1 MRKTTEYADSIY
13 DLLRPKVM
21 RLFNNRGSFLKHF
34 RALAECSILGSII
47 VYFVGTTILLL
58 RNLLSGLPFVPLS
71 IIQAAVITV
80 YFCVFVV
87 AYIVVEHIVCK
98 MWRKKRES
106 ISFWRKVGCV
116 FCLIIVVAA
125 CMLISVAILWL
136 FLRNAILPLLLI
148 VSFFYWFHV
157 PWEFVIV
164 FSKNH
169 RIAHGRFYTLLYLQH
184 LLWFGLCRA
193 ALADLVHKKLLIM
206 MTLGYAKN
214 MIITE

>member
-157 PWEFVIV
+157 P
-164 FSKNH
+164 
-169 RIAHGRFYTLLYLQH
+169 
-184 LLWFGLCRA
+184 
-193 ALADLVHKKLLIM
+193 
-206 MTLGYAKN
+206 
-214 MIITE
+214 